1 MWRPTLLTILVIIL
15 GLPAGS
21 LHAQKVLGEGI
32 FHRFDRDGDGTV
44 TEAELPDAATR
55 ARYDRNGDGS
65 VTLAEFRE
73 TVRGEKPA
81 TDSSETEEKRDDGS
95 DRLDAFVA
103 ALDTDKDGKLS
114 REESRGGGW
123 FDRVDRNRDDLIDAA
138 ELDAVRALV
147 KRLGSG
153 ILPEVP
159 EHPITESEIAEITS
173 GPEILKPED
182 VGVGRMIP
190 DITFTTIDGETHS
203 LAEAKDHRG
212 VVIAMTSATCPVS
225 KRFLPALAELEP
237 KLAAQGIPLVLVNPF
252 ASETLDEIRPQIA
265 EHGLKAPYVHDTDKA
280 FATAL
285 GATTTTEVFFLDSKR
300 TLLYR
305 GALSD
310 QYGINYSVEKP
321 RHEYLV
327 DAIEAHLKNER
338 PLISATAAP
347 GCELDLKTEDAS
359 LTQTDVTY
367 HRDVA
372 RILQQNCVGC
382 HHEGGIA
389 PFALDDFVEVDDRAK
404 VIKRVVTEGTMP
416 PWFAA
421 PQADGGP
428 SPWAN
433 DHSLSARDRA
443 DLLAWLESS
452 DRPMG
457 DPADAPE
464 PLTFSTEWTIG
475 EPDLVVPISHAYDIK
490 ADGFMPYQYD
500 TVKLELTEDR
510 WVGAWEIR
518 PSEYDVVHHVIVQ
531 VFKSGDKVTRRGEA
545 EAGYWAAYV
554 PGNGSHVYPE
564 GFAKKL
570 PAGATVQF
578 QIHYTPSGVAK
589 KERLK
594 MGLKFVENPP
604 RYEVKTLPLADR
616 KLEIPPGAPN
626 HEEGMSRKAP
636 VDIPVIGFMPHMHTR
651 GKAFRYEVTYPDGEH
666 EILLDIPRYDFNW
679 QLRYELKE
687 PKLIPRG
694 STVKVTGVFDN
705 STGNQ
710 ANPDPTKTVRW
721 GDQTVDEMLIGYMEY
736 FVPVEEGKVAS
747 KD

>member
-1 MWRPTLLTILVIIL
+1 MLRRLLFPLLFLILSVGPL
-15 GLPAGS
+15 L
-21 LHAQKVLGEGI
+21 AQRAAIGEAL
-32 FHRFDRDGDGTV
+32 FHRADRNGDGTV
-44 TEAELPDAATR
+44 TPEELPDVATR
-55 ARYDRNGDGS
+55 ARYDQDGDGS
-65 VTLAEFRE
+65 VTLAEFRKSIG
-73 TVRGEKPA
+73 GEKPEPK
-81 TDSSETEEKRDDGS
+81 SEAAESAEEGT
-95 DRLDAFVA
+95 DRLDKFIA
-103 ALDTDKDGKLS
+103 ALDTNKDGKLS

-123 FDRVDRNRDDLIDAA
+123 FARVDRNKDDVIDAA
-138 ELDAVRALV
+138 EIEGVRALV
-147 KRLGSG
+147 RRLGSG
-153 ILPEVP
+153 ILPQVP
-159 EHPITESEIAEITS
+159 EEPVTESEIAEITS
-173 GPEILKPED
+173 GPEILKPGD
-182 VGVGRMIP
+182 VGIGRMVP
-190 DITFTTIDGETHS
+190 DYTFTTINGETHS
-203 LAEAKDHRG
+203 LSEAKDYRG

-225 KRFLPALAELEP
+225 KRYLPTLAKLEP
-237 KLAAQGIPLVLVNPF
+237 KLKEQGIPLVLVNPF
-252 ASETLDEIRPQIA
+252 TSEKLEDIRAQLGALD
-265 EHGLKAPYVHDTDKA
+265 LKVPYVHDTEKR
-280 FATAL
+280 FAAL
-285 GATTTTEVFFLDSKR
+285 LDASTTTEVFFLDSKR
-300 TLLYR
+300 TLIYR
-305 GALSD
+305 GAISD
-310 QYGINYSVEKP
+310 QYGINFSHDEP

-327 DAIEAHLKNER
+327 DAIEAHLKGER
-338 PLISATAAP
+338 SKIAATAAP
-347 GCELDLKTEDAS
+347 GCELDLGEETTEA
-359 LTQTDVTY
+359 TQPTEITY

-389 PFALDDFVEVDDRAK
+389 PFALDDFLEVDDRAR

-433 DHSLSARDRA
+433 DHSLSERDRA
-443 DLLAWLESS
+443 DLLAWLESK

-457 DPADAPE
+457 DPAEGPE
-464 PLTFSTEWTIG
+464 PLKFATEWTIG
-475 EPDLVVPISHAYDIK
+475 EPDLVVPISREYEIK

-500 TVKLELTEDR
+500 TVKLDLPEDR
-510 WVGAWEIR
+510 WVGAWEIQ

-531 VFKSGDKVTRRGEA
+531 VFRNGDKVTRRSEG

-578 QIHYTPSGVAK
+578 QIHYTPSGTAK
-589 KERLK
+589 KERLR
-594 MGLKFVENPP
+594 MALKFAEEEP

-616 KLEIPPGAPN
+616 KLEIPPGAAN
-626 HEEGMSRKAP
+626 HEEGLSRKAP
-636 VDIPVIGFMPHMHTR
+636 FDIPVIGFMPHMHTR
-651 GKAFRYEVTYPDGEH
+651 GKAFRYEVTYPDGDH

-705 STGNQ
+705 SAANQ

-721 GDQTVDEMLIGYMEY
+721 GDQTVDEMLIGYLEY
-736 FVPVEEGKVAS
+736 FVPVAEGNVAS
-747 KD
+747 SD